1 MSLRHTTLW
10 LIILLGA
17 ALLSQALA
25 APFPLDALT
34 PGLQGHGLTAGAGNT
49 VERFDVEVLALQSDV
64 GLGFPLV
71 LVRTSG
77 PVIEAAGGVAAG
89 MSGSPVYLEHQGQER
104 LLGAIGYVFPSS
116 DHKLALVTPFVFMQ
130 QLSPQVNYTPFG
142 ETLFAELGERAPVAT
157 PILMSGLSERASQPL
172 SGLFRNSSVSPMPVQ
187 LAGTGGFDEAA
198 YQLEPGSAIS
208 VQLARGDVTIAGV
221 GTVTAIEDDV
231 IYAFGHPFLG
241 QGRVSFALT
250 PAYITYIVPSS
261 VVPFKLANNG
271 MTVLGD
277 ITEDRPAAIAG
288 RLGGEPDFIPVTLSV
303 SGALGSH
310 SKSFEVT
317 SDERYYTSLL
327 ASGMLQLLDDIKG
340 EISGG
345 TARLAWQISLSD
357 GSTVRLLEQVTS
369 PSDIAVLTAGLAAE
383 PLSIL
388 ANNTFRAPDVSAVSM
403 TLELSDTQDYAEIV
417 EVALENESLS
427 PGDTIVA
434 HVRLQPFRGAPTV
447 RTFRVQLPTDESG
460 IYDVVFRGGRGF
472 EAGPSNSEG
481 SPILSFGELIT
492 VLQDQ
497 VQSQELIIETFMDGE
512 TVQLERLTLPFLV
525 QGDKT
530 LTVTVNGDESDLHE
544 FDQEL
549 PDDGP
554 EEPRP
559 APETP
564 FDPLR

>member
-1 MSLRHTTLW
+1 MR
-10 LIILLGA
+10 
-17 ALLSQALA
+17 
-25 APFPLDALT
+25 
-34 PGLQGHGLTAGAGNT
+34 GHGLTAGAGNA
-49 VERFDVEVLALQSDV
+49 VERFEVEVLALQSDV

-77 PVIEAAGGVAAG
+77 SIIEAAGGVAAG
-89 MSGSPVYLEHQGQER
+89 MSGSPVYLTHEGQER

-116 DHKLALVTPFVFMQ
+116 DHTLALVTPFVFMQ
-130 QLSPQVNYTPFG
+130 ELNPQVEYTPFG
-142 ETLFAELGERAPVAT
+142 EALMATLGEKAAVST

-172 SGLFRNSSVSPMPVQ
+172 AGLFRNSSVSPMPVQ
-187 LAGTGGFDEAA
+187 LAGTGGFDETA
-198 YQLEPGSAIS
+198 YALKPGSAIS

-221 GTVTAIEDDV
+221 GTVTAVEDGV

-271 MTVLGD
+271 RTVLGD

-303 SGALGSH
+303 SGDRGSH

-317 SDERYYTSLL
+317 SDERYYSALL
-327 ASGMLQLLDDIKG
+327 ASGMLQLLDEIRG

-345 TARLAWQISLSD
+345 TARLAWQISLRD

-369 PSDIAVLTAGLAAE
+369 PADIAVLTASLAAE
-383 PLSIL
+383 PLAIL
-388 ANNTFRAPDVSAVSM
+388 ANNTFRAPDISAVSM

-417 EVALENESLS
+417 EVALENETLS

-434 HVRLQPFRGAPTV
+434 HVRLQPYRGSPTV
-447 RTFRVQLPTDESG
+447 RTFRVRLPTDETG
-460 IYDVVFRGGRGF
+460 IYDVIFRGGRGF
-472 EAGPSNSEG
+472 ETSGNGEG
-481 SPILSFGELIT
+481 SPIMSFGELIT

-497 VQSQELIIETFMDGE
+497 VQSQELIIETFVDGE

-530 LTVTVNGDESDLHE
+530 LTVTVNGEEPESDE
-544 FDQEL
+544 PDAL
-549 PDDGP
+549 PDDEP
-554 EEPRP
+554 ETPRP
-559 APETP
+559 DPETP